1 VAADGFERELEVGPS
16 GSVSLALPRGAAQ
29 VAVKTVGPGLLAR
42 VDRRDLRPWSS
53 LPNEAASPVR
63 IEVEWPSDARAG
75 GSSRVRVSLR
85 HELGRPTIV
94 DARLPLPPGAALA
107 EPVEGVRMLQGVLAL
122 RRSLDDSSLPAIVE
136 VPVRF
141 RLAGRM
147 IVPEAH
153 ARLAFEEAPRAIAPA
168 RGLAVRP

>member
-1 VAADGFERELEVGPS
+1 
-16 GSVSLALPRGAAQ
+16 
-29 VAVKTVGPGLLAR
+29 
-42 VDRRDLRPWSS
+42 
-53 LPNEAASPVR
+53 
-63 IEVEWPSDARAG
+63 
-75 GSSRVRVSLR
+75 
-85 HELGRPTIV
+85 V